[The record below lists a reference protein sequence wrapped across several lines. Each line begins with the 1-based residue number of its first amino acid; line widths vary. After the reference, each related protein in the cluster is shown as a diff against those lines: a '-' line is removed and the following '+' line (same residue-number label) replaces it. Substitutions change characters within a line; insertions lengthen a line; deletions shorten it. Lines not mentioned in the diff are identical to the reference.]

1 MNINNLIVP
10 DIGIQTLNQVFT
22 EYLTDI
28 NASFQLNRQQLI
40 DFYMSQQ
47 TDKDSY
53 LKDYFKR
60 KNADGT
66 PGYPENLVLTQ
77 LNITSKIIDKKA
89 KCYQSQPVRMIDGS
103 VDEEYNKLL
112 LDGGIKSTSKQ
123 MDVFTW
129 LLGDVCTIFI
139 ADAKTKKLK
148 FLNPPYYIPV
158 FDKMDNINPVGVM
171 YPCGLI
177 DASGK
182 NVEGWVYWDAEKYL
196 LYDSTWKVLEQS
208 ENVHG
213 VFNAIFTHR
222 IKPFL
227 GHYTKDAQDL
237 IDTNRDVNIALTAFN
252 NALRISG
259 FPVWVALGVKDGQ
272 KEIQIS
278 FDRLIMLFA
287 DLEKNSQ
294 DFKAVN
300 PGFDFVGILTSIKT
314 RCELLATTW
323 NIQFEI
329 VGSISLS
336 GLAIK
341 ILTEDHSNDVNNM
354 KELYEEY
361 FEIPLFEKLKI
372 ASTKIDWIPKI
383 TGEQLTCDWAEEEF
397 YETPTEK
404 LNRLKTEIELNLTTA
419 IEEIKKRNP
428 DLDDETAI
436 AKYMSNAALNKKLSS
451 GQITEEEA
459 LDIILGNKIDEIDNT
474 EINNEVNK
482 ETNNKNSA
490 DARGDSNVG

>member
-10 DIGIQTLNQVFT
+10 DIGIQTLNKVFT
-22 EYLTDI
+22 EYLTDV
-28 NASFQLNRQQLI
+28 NLNFQQNRQQLL

-47 TDKDSY
+47 YDQLSY
-53 LKDYFKR
+53 LKSYFER
-60 KNADGT
+60 KNPDGT
-66 PGYPENLVLTQ
+66 TGYPHNLILTQ

-103 VDEEYNKLL
+103 VNEDYNQLL

-123 MDVFTW
+123 MDAFTW

-139 ADAKTKKLK
+139 ADADTKKLK

-177 DASGK
+177 DSSGK
-182 NVEGWVYWDAEKYL
+182 NVEGWVYWDAEKYV
-196 LYDSTWKVLEQS
+196 LYDSTWNVIEQS
-208 ENVHG
+208 DNVHG

-222 IKPFL
+222 VKPFL

-259 FPVWVALGVKDGQ
+259 FPVWVALGVKEGQ
-272 KEIQIS
+272 KEIEIS

-300 PGFDFVGILTSIKT
+300 PGFDFTGILQSIKT

-329 VGSISLS
+329 VGSINLS

-361 FEIPLFEKLKI
+361 FEVPLFEKLKI
-372 ASTKIDWIPKI
+372 ASTKIGWMTEI
-383 TGEQLTCDWAEEEF
+383 TGKQLTCDWAEEQF

-428 DLDDETAI
+428 DLDDEAAI
-436 AKYMSNAALNKKLSS
+436 EKYISNAALNKKLST

-459 LDIILGNKIDEIDNT
+459 LDIILGKVL
-474 EINNEVNK
+474 NEDISN
-482 ETNNKNSA
+482 TNNNNLEQPTPEVVKPEVEK
-490 DARGDSNVG
+490 GL